1 MKEEQP
7 QNCGISADETTGGT
21 QPKRNWRKILR
32 RLAIGFILFLLAF
45 TVFDVLVWKGAG
57 VRSVRHW
64 HGRREWS
71 VHDVK
76 YELSGDRTEI
86 VMSCELA
93 TLGYDGWPPTYFT
106 QIRRSIP
113 DWDVGIPTDRL
124 NYSVGTPDQ
133 SWIRYEKREK
143 RIPLA
148 SIQDSI
154 VDALVKVEV
163 SDTAQYPGS
172 RYENGLVLQPRNGIL
187 RPSEQVFSQM
197 PFFDRNF
204 DFVSEPPIRPG
215 EASGEH
221 LIGELPDGLTY
232 SMTVRGQHLNLL
244 EEGLVCDLGK
254 DWPRRYR
261 CPYRLV
267 LLPYDRE
274 TELGGGEPDRFILI
288 PQDATNIDLFFR
300 EIREE
305 IDAAEHEKPGF
316 PILFQ
321 RILWLPAGAL
331 VDLFLPVWWGFSF
344 LRYMLF
350 DFGLPNLH

>member
-1 MKEEQP
+1 MKEESP
-7 QNCGISADETTGGT
+7 QEPGVSAGKNTSETR
-21 QPKRNWRKILR
+21 PKRNWRRFLR
-32 RLAIGFILFLLAF
+32 RLAIGFVLFLLAF
-45 TVFDVLVWKGAG
+45 TLFDVFVWKGAG

-93 TLGYDGWPPTYFT
+93 TLGYDGWPPMYFT

-113 DWDVGIPTDRL
+113 DWDIGIPTDRL
-124 NYSVGTPDQ
+124 NYSVGTPDH

-148 SIQDSI
+148 SIQDNI
-154 VDALVKVEV
+154 VDALVKIE
-163 SDTAQYPGS
+163 SADFAQYPGS
-172 RYENGLVLQPRNGIL
+172 RYENGLVLPPRNGIL
-187 RPSEQVFSQM
+187 HPSEQVFSQM

-204 DFVSEPPIRPG
+204 DFVSNPPIRYGGGSAEPFI
-215 EASGEH
+215 E
-221 LIGELPDGLTY
+221 ELPDGLTY
-232 SMTVRGQHLNLL
+232 SMTVRPQHLKLL
-244 EEGLVCDLGK
+244 EEGIVCDLGK

-267 LLPYDRE
+267 MLLFDRE
-274 TELGGGEPDRFILI
+274 TELGGGEPARFILI
-288 PQDATNIDLFFR
+288 PQDEVNINLFFR

-305 IDAAEHEKPGF
+305 IKAAEQEKPGF
-316 PILFQ
+316 PIRCQ

-331 VDLFLPVWWGFSF
+331 VDLILPVWWGFSF